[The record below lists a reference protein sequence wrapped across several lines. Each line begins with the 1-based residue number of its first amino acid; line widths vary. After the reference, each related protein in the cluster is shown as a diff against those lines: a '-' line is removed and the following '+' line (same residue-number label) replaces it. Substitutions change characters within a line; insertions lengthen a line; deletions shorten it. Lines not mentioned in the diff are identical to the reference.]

1 MSPVQKINVA
11 IPRPIYH
18 PLSYLNNCELIVQA
32 GSRVLVSLGST
43 EITGIVLS
51 SEELDTEDGTDK
63 NADKLKPIIKL
74 LDAVPLFDAQQL
86 AFFQWCAQYY
96 HAPIGEIIFTA
107 LPVALRKTRQVPTQ
121 QVWCLTKQ
129 GKHTSPGT
137 LSRAKKQQA
146 VFSLFENSPE
156 LIESTLEQAFPKNW
170 RNTIKELE
178 KKELIESNVLPPFQS
193 AQHKK
198 EETLTFDRT
207 IQLTDDQQNC
217 IEQLQQ
223 WCDAEKPKPIL
234 LHGITGSGKTEIYL
248 RLLEPYISRQQQA
261 LLLIPEIGLT
271 QQLITRFK
279 QHFPVQ
285 NTVVLN
291 SSLAKG
297 ERLENWVA
305 TKSGDADIIIGTR
318 SAIFSPIKQ
327 LGIII
332 IDEEHDASF
341 KQQDGFRYHARDL
354 AVKRAY
360 DHNVPVIMG
369 TATPSLETLHNAQ
382 SGKYH
387 YFSLKKRPGTR
398 KPPTIYLQ
406 DTRSTHLDVGLSAN
420 LLDKLKE
427 TVEQKRQSM
436 LFLNRRGFAPA
447 LFCTNCGW
455 SAQCSDCNVNMT
467 YHAGIQKVICHHCDN
482 SYSVSQH
489 CPECHADTLSTQGQ
503 GTERLEF
510 TLKNHF
516 PDTPIIRIDRDT
528 TARKGEMDKKLNIV
542 RQGEPTILVGTQMLA
557 KGHDFPNITFVGI
570 LDLDQSLFSIDYRAP
585 ERLAQL
591 ITQVAGRAGRGDVPG
606 NVMLQ
611 TCQPDHPY
619 LTTLLTSGYTAF
631 ANQLL
636 EERKRWHFPPY
647 TYQAL
652 LRAESL
658 EMKHALQF
666 LEASRQQLQ
675 RFNLSVL
682 GPIPAPMERKA
693 KWYRAQLL
701 LTAEQRKDIH
711 YAISETIQHLNKLSR
726 KGRLRWSID
735 IDPIDMT

>member
-1 MSPVQKINVA
+1 MPLPAQKINVA

-18 PLSYLNNCELIVQA
+18 PFSYLNLDTPAIQA
-32 GSRVLVSLGST
+32 GCRVQVPLGNT

-51 SEELDTEDGTDK
+51 TEEINNDEK
-63 NADKLKPIIKL
+63 NQLKPIIRL
-74 LDAVPLFDAQQL
+74 LDTTPLFSDQQL
-86 AFFQWCAQYY
+86 RFFQWCGQYY

-107 LPVALRKTRQVPTQ
+107 LPVALRKTRQVPSPR
-121 QVWCLTKQ
+121 VWRLTEQ
-129 GKHTSPGT
+129 GKNTSIDT
-137 LSRAKKQQA
+137 LARAKKQQA
-146 VFSLFENSPE
+146 VFSLFEPDSLLTE
-156 LIESTLEQAFPKNW
+156 ATLEQTFPRNW
-170 RNTIKELE
+170 RNPIKELE
-178 KKELIESNVLPPFQS
+178 KKSLIESDTLSPF
-193 AQHKK
+193 HHIHTKPK
-198 EETLTFDRT
+198 ESSNFDRT
-207 IQLTDDQQNC
+207 IQLTDDQHQC
-217 IEQLQQ
+217 IKQCQQ
-223 WCDAEKPKPIL
+223 WCDTEQPRPIL

-261 LLLIPEIGLT
+261 LILIPEIGLT

-279 QHFPVQ
+279 QHFPEQ
-285 NTVVLN
+285 NIVVLN

-297 ERLENWVA
+297 KRLENWIA

-354 AVKRAY
+354 AAKRAY
-360 DHNVPVIMG
+360 DQKIPVVMG

-387 YFSLKKRPGTR
+387 YFTLKKRPGTR
-398 KPPTIYLQ
+398 TPPTLYLQ
-406 DTRSTHLDVGLSAN
+406 DTRSAHLDAGLSSN
-420 LLDKLKE
+420 LLDKLRE
-427 TVEQKRQSM
+427 TFANQQQSM

-447 LFCTNCGW
+447 LFCSNCGW
-455 SAQCSDCNVNMT
+455 HAQCPDCNINMT
-467 YHAGIQKVICHHCDN
+467 YHAGIQKVICHHCDK
-482 SYSVSQH
+482 SYSVSQQ
-489 CPECHADTLSTQGQ
+489 CPDCHTDSLSTQGQ

-510 TLKNHF
+510 TLRNHF

-528 TARKGEMDKKLNIV
+528 TAHKGEMDKKLTIV
-542 RQGEPTILVGTQMLA
+542 REGKPAILVGTQMLA

-591 ITQVAGRAGRGDVPG
+591 ITQVAGRAGRGDFPG
-606 NVMLQ
+606 QVMLQ
-611 TCQPDHPY
+611 TCQPEHPY
-619 LTTLLTSGYTAF
+619 LTTLLSSGYTAF

-636 EERKRWHFPPY
+636 DERKRWHFPPY
-647 TYQAL
+647 AYQVL

-658 EMKHALQF
+658 EMQHALQF
-666 LEASRQQLQ
+666 LEASRQRLQ
-675 RFNLSVL
+675 GFNLSIL
-682 GPIPAPMERKA
+682 GPIPAPMERRA

-711 YAISETIQHLNKLSR
+711 IAISETIPHLNKLSK

-735 IDPIDMT
+735 IDPIDMA

>member
-11 IPRPIYH
+11 IPRPLYQL
-18 PLSYLNNCELIVQA
+18 LSYFNQDDDLTIHVGC
-32 GSRVLVSLGST
+32 RVLVSLGNI

-51 SEELDTEDGTDK
+51 TEEIDEGE
-63 NADKLKPIIKL
+63 NHQLKPIINV
-74 LDAVPLFDAQQL
+74 LDTVPLFETQQL

-121 QVWCLTKQ
+121 KVWQLTEE
-129 GKHTSPGT
+129 GRGISSET
-137 LSRAKKQQA
+137 LARAKKQQA
-146 VFSLFENSPE
+146 LFGLFETSPV
-156 LIESTLEQAFPKNW
+156 LTESALEQLFPKNW

-178 KKELIESNVLPPFQS
+178 KKGLIERGRLPPFQPVQQGKN
-193 AQHKK
+193 APQ
-198 EETLTFDRT
+198 TFDRS
-207 IQLTDDQQNC
+207 IKLTDDQQEC
-217 IEQLQQ
+217 IEQFQAWSDVDQ
-223 WCDAEKPKPIL
+223 PKPIL

-248 RLLEPYISRQQQA
+248 RLLEPYIARQQQA
-261 LLLIPEIGLT
+261 LILIPEIGLT
-271 QQLITRFK
+271 QQLITRFR
-279 QHFPVQ
+279 QHFPAQ
-285 NTVVLN
+285 QTVVLN

-318 SAIFSPIKQ
+318 SAIFSPVKR

-360 DHNVPVIMG
+360 DHKIPVIMG

-382 SGKYH
+382 CGKYH

-398 KPPTIYLQ
+398 KPPTIFLQ
-406 DTRSTHLDVGLSAN
+406 DTRSTHLEAGLSIN
-420 LLDKLKE
+420 LLNKLKE
-427 TVEQKRQSM
+427 TVEQGQQSM

-447 LFCTNCGW
+447 LFCSQCGW

-482 SYSVSQH
+482 SYTVSQH
-489 CPECHADTLSTQGQ
+489 CPECHSDSLSTQGQ

-510 TLKNHF
+510 TLRNHF

-528 TARKGEMDKKLNIV
+528 TARKGEMDKKLDIV
-542 RQGEPTILVGTQMLA
+542 RQGEPAILVGTQMLA

-591 ITQVAGRAGRGDVPG
+591 ITQVAGRAGRGKMPG

-611 TCQPDHPY
+611 TCQPEHPY

-636 EERKRWHFPPY
+636 EERKRWRFPPY
-647 TYQAL
+647 SYQAL

-658 EMKHALQF
+658 EMRHALQF

-675 RFNLSVL
+675 PFNLSIL

-701 LTAEQRKDIH
+701 LTTEQRKDIH
-711 YAISETIQHLNKLSR
+711 YAISETIYHLNKLSK
-726 KGRLRWSID
+726 KGKLRWSID
-735 IDPIDMT
+735 IDPIDMA